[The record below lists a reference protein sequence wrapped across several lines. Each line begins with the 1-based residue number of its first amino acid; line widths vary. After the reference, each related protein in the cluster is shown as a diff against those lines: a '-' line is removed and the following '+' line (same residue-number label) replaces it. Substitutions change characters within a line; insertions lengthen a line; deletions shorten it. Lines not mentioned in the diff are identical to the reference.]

1 MIRHRRLFLAAS
13 CLAALASSA
22 AAQAPAARPEKKP
35 AARPAAEAAD
45 PVAEMRRTTA
55 VAAVSSLADEARD
68 FRDAAL
74 RARVQ
79 ARAADVLWETERE
92 KARALFR
99 RAFDAADA
107 ADRES
112 RRKFDEEVRAGT
124 AGGRAFVTASRVLN
138 LRGEVLRLAAR
149 RDRALGEE
157 FLTKLDEA
165 RKQELE
171 DAKRKD
177 EAAPAAARATPT
189 PAPPVR
195 PHRDD
200 TSTSLAQRLQLAER
214 LVRDGEVESAVQFA
228 DPALAGRVS
237 QQVISF
243 LNYLREKDPAAA
255 DRRFVALAARSA
267 SDPDADANTVSL
279 LASYVFTPHT
289 YITFVPSGGANTSR
303 TGSGPPAAAEVSP
316 DVRAAFFNAA
326 SSILLRP
333 VVPAEQDTSSA
344 GRVGTYLVIARLLPL
359 FEQHAPDRVAALN
372 TKLAALAPDTPER
385 LRQRNNS
392 ALTEGLVPEDP
403 TRDRVQEHL
412 SRLDRAKDASDR
424 DEIYLNA
431 AFAAAE
437 RDDPRAYEFA
447 DKVENLDL
455 RRQLRAVL
463 AFEALRKA
471 ILDWKDKKR
480 EREPADVLRLARSD
494 ALTPI
499 QRAWGLTELAR
510 LMSKSDA
517 ARAVEVLEEAFAE
530 ARRIDLASA
539 DRPRA
544 LVAIATQFVALDRGR
559 AWELMSE
566 AVKAS
571 NAAAEFTGE
580 DGMVSVTLRSKNSGI
595 VNTSS
600 ADSFDLAGIFT
611 ALAKEDLDRALQLAK
626 SFTGEAP
633 RAAATLAVA
642 RAALD
647 KSR

>member
-22 AAQAPAARPEKKP
+22 AAQGQAARTEKKKTPAARPS
-35 AARPAAEAAD
+35 AEAAD

-55 VAAVSSLADEARD
+55 IAAVSSLADEARD
-68 FRDAAL
+68 FRDPAL

-112 RRKFDEEVRAGT
+112 RRKLDEELNAARAR
-124 AGGRAFVTASRVLN
+124 GGAYVTSSRASN
-138 LRGEVLRLAAR
+138 LRAEVLRLAAR
-149 RDRALGEE
+149 RERALGEE
-157 FLTKLDEA
+157 FLNKLDEA

-177 EAAPAAARATPT
+177 EAASAP
-189 PAPPVR
+189 PAPAEPTR
-195 PHRDD
+195 RQREA
-200 TSTSLAQRLQLAER
+200 TENSTSLAQRLQLAEG
-214 LVRDGEVESAVQFA
+214 LVRDGEVEPAVRFA

-243 LNYLREKDPAAA
+243 LTYLREKDPAAA
-255 DRRFVALAARSA
+255 DRRFAALAARA
-267 SDPDADANTVSL
+267 AADPEADANTVSL

-303 TGSGPPAAAEVSP
+303 TGSGHPAAAEVSP
-316 DVRAAFFNAA
+316 ELRAAFFNAA
-326 SSILLRP
+326 ASILLRP

-344 GRVGTYLVIARLLPL
+344 GRVGTFLVIARLLPL

-385 LRQRNNS
+385 LRQRNNR

-412 SRLDRAKDASDR
+412 SRLDRAKDSSDR

-455 RRQLRAVL
+455 RRQVRAVL

-480 EREPADVLRLARSD
+480 ERDPADALRLARSD

-517 ARAVEVLEEAFAE
+517 ARAVEVLEEAFGE

-559 AWELMSE
+559 GWGVVGGV
-566 AVKAS
+566 VKPP
-571 NAAAEFTGE
+571 NAPTKHTRE
-580 DGMVSVTLRSKNSGI
+580 DGTDSVTLRSKNSGI

-600 ADSFDLAGIFT
+600 ADSFDLAGVFA
-611 ALAKEDLDRALQLAK
+611 ALAKEDLDRALQLARA
-626 SFTGEAP
+626 FAGEAP
-633 RAAATLAVA
+633 RAAATLAIA

-647 KSR
+647 KKR